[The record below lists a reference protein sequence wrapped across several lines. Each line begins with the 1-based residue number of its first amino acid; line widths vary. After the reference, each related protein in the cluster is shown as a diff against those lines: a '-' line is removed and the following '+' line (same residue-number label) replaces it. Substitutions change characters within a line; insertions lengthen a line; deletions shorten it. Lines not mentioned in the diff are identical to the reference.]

1 MLRVICDRCGKDISD
16 SGKIGYIV
24 LNIRESVGGPAVQ
37 ENPMKGLHFCASC
50 MGDIQEFAASPK
62 QASKEAFKEAS
73 RPKPSSR
80 RKIDYP
86 KIMALHDAGWS
97 NSKIADEMGMT
108 KTGVS
113 RAIWYYKNKIQGE
126 EEDGTS
132 GG

>member
-1 MLRVICDRCGKDISD
+1 
-16 SGKIGYIV
+16 
-24 LNIRESVGGPAVQ
+24 
-37 ENPMKGLHFCASC
+37 
-50 MGDIQEFAASPK
+50 
-62 QASKEAFKEAS
+62 
-73 RPKPSSR
+73 
-80 RKIDYP
+80 
-86 KIMALHDAGWS
+86 MALHDAGWS